1 MSNWYHLIDTHDP
14 SGKGVWEMQFLVF
27 LTLRHQGHLREM
39 WEWIWTT
46 FSPTC
51 TFW

>member
-27 LTLRHQGHLREM
+27 LTLRHQETSERDVGMDLDYV
-39 WEWIWTT
+39 
-46 FSPTC
+46 
-51 TFW
+51 